1 MLWMRS
7 TLSLLEQ
14 ECGKHRILRCP
25 SISTESLI
33 ALAVE
38 GPHESRWK
46 DGLDS
51 LNNSPNRL
59 NTFRQLQEDVSVRI
73 VACWGP

>member
-1 MLWMRS
+1 MKNTGFS
-7 TLSLLEQ
+7 DVLLYE
-14 ECGKHRILRCP
+14 
-25 SISTESLI
+25 TESLI

-59 NTFRQLQEDVSVRI
+59 NTFRQLQEDVSVRTSDGLWL
-73 VACWGP
+73 AGGP